1 MTYKTKKK
9 LIHFYTSGAVA
20 EDFAASKKRKL
31 AKLKKIV
38 RACFYVQLCVFA
50 ICAAAGFVFEF
61 SGAVLAAVCSVIP
74 LVAAFFAAGGTAAVR
89 TLSCILNFLIAAAA
103 IVACILTGEQFL
115 GVCGGL
121 LAAAFAAALVSLK
134 VRFYEEFLA
143 GYPVKLIKRED
154 YTLLRNFADE
164 TAVELP
170 TIESFTSDNE
180 ELPELPPLT
189 SEMRELANRLGSIIG
204 NGNNPRL

>member
-31 AKLKKIV
+31 VKFRKIV
-38 RACFYVQLCVFA
+38 RTCFYVQLCVFA
-50 ICAAAGFVFEF
+50 ICAAAGFISGF
-61 SGAVLAAVCSVIP
+61 SGAIWTAVCTIIP
-74 LVAAFFAAGGTAAVR
+74 LVVAFFAAGGTAAVR
-89 TLSCILNFLIAAAA
+89 TLSCILNFILAAAA
-103 IVACILTGEQFL
+103 FVACAITGEPFL

-121 LAAAFAAALVSLK
+121 LVVALAAALVSLK
-134 VRFYEEFLA
+134 IRFYEEFLL

-154 YTLLRNFADE
+154 YTFLRNFSEE

-170 TIESFTSDNE
+170 TIDNFTSDNE

-189 SEMRELANRLGSIIG
+189 SEMRELANRLESIIG
-204 NGNNPRL
+204 DRK